1 MGASDRAEAGCGVK
15 GQLWRMSLPWERS
28 GQEAGGQDLLV
39 PFPHSAGGVWVG
51 VGLEGPGIWTSLQG
65 PQGFL

>member
-1 MGASDRAEAGCGVK
+1 MGALDRAEAGCGVK

-39 PFPHSAGGVWVG
+39 PFPHSAGGVGVRVG
-51 VGLEGPGIWTSLQG
+51 VGLEGPGIWTSL
-65 PQGFL
+65 